1 MIRGAA
7 GRPAQR
13 KMRVATF
20 VGGGSNIKSVMA
32 RKAESRSKLLDVEL
46 KRFVEVASQELDAE
60 KIIVFGS
67 FARGRAEGIHEWT
80 DLDLVVVA
88 ETSLPFHQRIK
99 RLLERVR
106 PKVGVDVLVYT
117 PAEWEYMKSQRPFI
131 KEEVLKKGRVVYER
145 GG

>member
-1 MIRGAA
+1 
-7 GRPAQR
+7 
-13 KMRVATF
+13 MRVATL
-20 VGGGSNIKSVMA
+20 VSLVRGGSNIKNVMV
-32 RKAESRSKLLDVEL
+32 RKAESRSKLLDAEL
-46 KRFVEVASQELDAE
+46 RRFIEVASQELDAE

-88 ETSLPFHQRIK
+88 ETRLPFHQRIQ

-106 PKVGVDVLVYT
+106 LKVGADVFVYT
-117 PAEWEYMKSQRPFI
+117 PAEWEHMKSQRPFI
-131 KEEVLKKGRVVYER
+131 KEEALKKGRVVYER